1 MPPELHDQEHDEQD
15 SAAYRKRESIP
26 EEGSGSQFCEGIS
39 QVSGDVGLKRQ
50 WEIRNG
56 AKRWKTLVRRCH
68 HEGETLLK
76 RCFEHRHGMQ
86 SGEVNLTDEH
96 I

>member
-1 MPPELHDQEHDEQD
+1 MTRNTLSKILLLIEKER
-15 SAAYRKRESIP
+15 AYPK
-26 EEGSGSQFCEGIS
+26 GSGSQFCEGIS